1 MQSREIHLIK
11 RPEGEPNAD
20 CFEMVTTEVP
30 EPGPGEVQVR
40 NLLMSVDPAMRGR
53 MYAGRSYV
61 PPYEL
66 GEVMEARALGVV
78 TASGDPAIP
87 VGTHVNSQRGWRE
100 AFTAPSSEVHPV
112 DLHGLPPQVFL
123 NLAGTS
129 GQTAYIGMTMIGDL
143 RSGDVVFV
151 SAAAGSVGS
160 IAAQIAKL
168 KGHKVIGSAGG
179 ADKVA
184 FLKNELG
191 LDEVI
196 DYKAVPKLTKALAEA
211 APEGIDYYFDNVGG
225 EHLHAAIAVAN
236 PFARFA
242 ICGMISQYND
252 VGGSTW
258 PRNLTSIPGKCIR
271 MEGFLLHQY
280 EDKIPNFMSDITRW
294 YNAGQLKSRETVFEG
309 IERAVDAFLGVMR
322 GDNIGKMMVR
332 LSD

>member
-1 MQSREIHLIK
+1 MQSREIHFVR
-11 RPEGEPNAD
+11 RPDGEPTHD
-20 CFEMVTTEVP
+20 CFETVTTQVP

-40 NLLMSVDPAMRGR
+40 NILMSVDPAMRGR

-78 TASGDPAIP
+78 TASGTPEIP
-87 VGTHVNSQRGWRE
+87 VGTHVNSVKGWRE
-100 AFTAPSSEVHPV
+100 AFTAPASEVSPV
-112 DLHGLPPQVFL
+112 DLHGLPPAVFM

-129 GQTAYIGMTMIGDL
+129 GQTAYIGMTLIGDL
-143 RSGDVVFV
+143 RPGDVVFV
-151 SAAAGSVGS
+151 SAAAGSVGA

-179 ADKVA
+179 PAKVA
-184 FLKNELG
+184 FLKDELG

-196 DYKAVPKLTKALAEA
+196 DYKAEQKLTKALAAA

-236 PFARFA
+236 TFARFA

-252 VGGSTW
+252 VGGSNW
-258 PRNLTSIPGKCIR
+258 PRNLTTIMGKCIR
-271 MEGFLLHQY
+271 MEGFLLHRY
-280 EDKIPNFMSDITRW
+280 EDKIPNFMNDITAW
-294 YNAGQLKSRETVFEG
+294 YNAGLLKSRETVFDG
-309 IERAVDAFLGVMR
+309 IDHAVDAFLGVMR
-322 GDNIGKMMVR
+322 GENIGKMMVR

>member
-11 RPEGEPNAD
+11 RPEGEPDAD

-100 AFTAPSSEVHPV
+100 AFTAPSSEVQPV

-143 RSGDVVFV
+143 RPGDVVFV

-258 PRNLTSIPGKCIR
+258 PRNLTTIPGKCIR
-271 MEGFLLHQY
+271 MEGFLLHRY
-280 EDKIPNFMSDITRW
+280 EDRIPDFMADITRW
-294 YNAGQLKSRETVFEG
+294 YNAGQLKSRETVFDG

-322 GDNIGKMMVR
+322 GENIGKMMVR

>member
-1 MQSREIHLIK
+1 MQSREIHLVQ
-11 RPEGEPNAD
+11 RPEGEPTHD
-20 CFEMVTTEVP
+20 CFAMVTVDVP
-30 EPGPGEVQVR
+30 QPGPGEVQVR

-87 VGTHVNSQRGWRE
+87 VGTHVNSQLGWRE
-100 AFTAPSSEVHPV
+100 AFTAPSSTVEPV
-112 DLHGLPPQVFL
+112 DLHGLPPQVFM

-129 GQTAYIGMTMIGDL
+129 GQTAYIGMTLIGDL
-143 RSGDVVFV
+143 RPGDVVFV

-179 ADKVA
+179 PAKVA
-184 FLKNELG
+184 FLRDELG

-196 DYKAVPKLTKALAEA
+196 DYKAVPKLTKSLAEA

-236 PFARFA
+236 TFARFA
-242 ICGMISQYND
+242 VCGMISQYND
-252 VGGSTW
+252 VGGSNW
-258 PRNLTSIPGKCIR
+258 PRNLTTIMGKCIR
-271 MEGFLLHQY
+271 MEGFLLFHYQ
-280 EDKIPNFMSDITRW
+280 DKIPNFMADITKW
-294 YNAGQLKSRETVFEG
+294 YNAGQLKSRETVFDG
-309 IERAVDAFLGVMR
+309 IEHAVDAFLGVMR

>member
-1 MQSREIHLIK
+1 MQSRQIHFVQ
-11 RPEGEPNAD
+11 RPEGEPGRE
-20 CFEMVTTEVP
+20 CFETHVVEVR

-61 PPYEL
+61 PPFEL

-78 TASGDPAIP
+78 TASADPAIP
-87 VGTHVNSQRGWRE
+87 VGTHVTSSRGWRE
-100 AFTAPSSEVHPV
+100 AFVAPGSDVKPV
-112 DLHGLPPQVFL
+112 DLHGLPPQAFM

-129 GQTAYIGMTMIGDL
+129 GQTAYIGIELIGPL
-143 RSGDVVFV
+143 RPGDVVFV

-168 KGHKVIGSAGG
+168 KGHRVIGSAGG
-179 ADKVA
+179 EAKCA
-184 FLKNELG
+184 FLRDELG
-191 LDEVI
+191 LDAAI

-236 PFARFA
+236 TFARFA
-242 ICGMISQYND
+242 VCGMISQYND
-252 VGGSTW
+252 VGGGTW
-258 PRNLTSIPGKCIR
+258 PRNLTTIMGKCIR
-271 MEGFLLHQY
+271 MEGFLLHRY
-280 EDKIPNFMSDITRW
+280 EDQIPNFMRDITAW
-294 YNAGQLKSRETVFEG
+294 YNAGQLKSKETVFEG
-309 IERAVDAFLGVMR
+309 IDRAVDAFLGVMR
-322 GDNIGKMMVR
+322 GENLGKMLVR

>member
-1 MQSREIHLIK
+1 MQSREIHLIR
-11 RPEGEPNAD
+11 RPEGEPTPD
-20 CFEMVTTEVP
+20 CFELVTTQVP

-66 GEVMEARALGVV
+66 GEAMEARALGIV
-78 TASGDPAIP
+78 TASGVAAIP
-87 VGTHVNSQRGWRE
+87 VGTHVNSRLGWRE
-100 AFTAPSSEVHPV
+100 AFTVPAAEVEPV
-112 DLHGLPPQVFL
+112 DLNGLPPGVFM

-129 GQTAYIGMTMIGDL
+129 GQTAYIGMTLIGDL
-143 RSGDVVFV
+143 RPGDVVFV

-179 ADKVA
+179 AAKVA
-184 FLKNELG
+184 FLKDELG

-196 DYKAVPKLTKALAEA
+196 DYKAVPRLTKALAEA

-236 PFARFA
+236 TFARFA
-242 ICGMISQYND
+242 VCGMISQYND
-252 VGGSTW
+252 VAGGTW
-258 PRNLTSIPGKCIR
+258 PRNLTTIMGKCIR
-271 MEGFLLHQY
+271 MEGFLLHRY
-280 EDKIPNFMSDITRW
+280 EDRIPNFMQDITSW
-294 YNAGQLKSRETVFEG
+294 YNAGLLKSRETVFDG
-309 IERAVDAFLGVMR
+309 IEHAVDAFLGVMR
-322 GDNIGKMMVR
+322 GENIGKMMVR